1 MADTEKNEKVVS
13 GEFQEI
19 NSDDLNNEPEAIN
32 SANNSG
38 DNREAIKII
47 TSSGHSHHHSSRGG
61 KRSKRHRRKNKKVLK
76 RVLIIVGILLL
87 LAAAIAAC
95 GFAVLYNSGK
105 NELKHDDVKIEAPEK
120 VESVD
125 DGKYV
130 YYKGGKYKFNP
141 DIMNLLFI
149 GIDENNGNETD
160 GIGNNGQS
168 DVLAVAA
175 INSEKSKVTIINIPR
190 DIMTDVKVFSPSG
203 GYSGTEKMQIALS
216 FAYGDGG
223 DTSCVNT
230 MAAVRSLFYNIPI
243 SSYFA
248 LKMEGVPEL
257 NDSIGGVDVKS
268 TETIRI
274 FEKGEKYHL
283 EGSDALLFVRARDMY
298 TVDANLKRNLRQ
310 RVYLNAFI
318 KKFVNKTK
326 GDIGVPISVFNATK
340 PFSFTNLNA
349 NKITYLATEFILNK
363 DMKIEMKS
371 IPVTVEKKGENAA
384 NYVKEDEFYEMFL
397 DTFYDKVDK

>member
-168 DVLAVAA
+168 DVLAIAA

>member
-76 RVLIIVGILLL
+76 RVLIIIGILLL

-95 GFAVLYNSGK
+95 SFAVLYNSGK
-105 NELKHDDVKIEAPEK
+105 NELKHDAVKIEAPEK

-168 DVLAVAA
+168 DVLAIAA